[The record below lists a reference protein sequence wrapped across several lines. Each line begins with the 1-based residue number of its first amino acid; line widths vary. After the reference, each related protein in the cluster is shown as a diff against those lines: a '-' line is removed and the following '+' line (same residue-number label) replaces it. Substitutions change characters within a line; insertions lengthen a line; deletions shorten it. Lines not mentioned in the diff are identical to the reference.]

1 MLLAE
6 KPKYH
11 RLEIGNLYLL
21 SPQVSISYKQ
31 QNIDYLVECEQ
42 EKSRIYYTE
51 RIGKDRKADPAIHS
65 R

>member
-11 RLEIGNLYLL
+11 RLEIGDLYLL

-51 RIGKDRKADPAIHS
+51 RIG
-65 R
+65 